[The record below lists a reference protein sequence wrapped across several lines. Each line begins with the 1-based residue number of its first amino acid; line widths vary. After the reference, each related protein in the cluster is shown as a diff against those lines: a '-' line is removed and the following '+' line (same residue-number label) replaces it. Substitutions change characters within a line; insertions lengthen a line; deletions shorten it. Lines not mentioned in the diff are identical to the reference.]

1 MRDRPKVA
9 LVTGGNRGI
18 GHAVARRLAAEPDIQ
33 VVVTARS
40 AEKASEAAQSLSRAA
55 SRPVIA
61 KVLDVRELDR
71 VPGVV
76 GEIDE
81 EFGGIDILV
90 NNAGVALDKFESG
103 LSVSME
109 KVRETLE
116 TNVLG
121 ALAMIQ
127 AVVPLMRRDR
137 YGRIVNV
144 SSELGSLSE
153 VKLGTTLAY
162 RMSKT
167 TLNAMTVYLAAE
179 LKDEPILINSA
190 APGWCRTELGG
201 EGAPRSADDGADTI
215 VWLATI
221 GDDGPTGSFFRD
233 RQPHPW

>member
-1 MRDRPKVA
+1 MTRPKVA

-18 GHAVARRLAAEPDIQ
+18 GHAVARRLASVEDLQ

-40 AEKASEAAQSLSRAA
+40 SEKAQEAARSLSAVA
-55 SRPVIA
+55 TRPVVA
-61 KVLDVRELDR
+61 KVLDVRDLDRASALVSELDAELG
-71 VPGVV
+71 GV
-76 GEIDE
+76 
-81 EFGGIDILV
+81 DILV

-103 LSVSME
+103 FDVPMQ

-116 TNVLG
+116 TNVMG

-127 AVVPLMRRDR
+127 AVVPLMRRDG

-162 RMSKT
+162 RMSKA

-201 EGAPRSADDGADTI
+201 EGAPRSAEDGADTI

-221 GDDGPTGSFFRD
+221 GDDGPRGAFFRD